1 MAYTPPF
8 NLRHKLLFCACA
20 LPSFAHAASFEPAAA
35 GQPRLE
41 EVQVTAT
48 RLPRRLDEIAGTVT
62 VVDEAAIARQ
72 VANDLRD
79 LARYQPGIVM
89 DSASRGGNQ
98 GFSIRGIGGNR
109 VLMLIDGVRSADIYA
124 AGPSSYGKD
133 MFEVDDLK
141 AVEIIRGPASV
152 LYGADAM
159 GGAVLLSS
167 KAPADYLGDADF
179 SLGLRSSAASDNDEY
194 KLGATLAA
202 RHGDVSQVLQ
212 ATVREFAER
221 EVNGPGQLN
230 PQDGERQALMWKGVW
245 QAAVGHRLE
254 FTAEWREEEILTRID
269 SDLGSSVQSS
279 TGEDSSTRTRF
290 GLRYDVDLDSH
301 WADSLNLSLQ
311 QQDTD
316 ATQYS
321 EQLRTS
327 YSFIDPRNPAS
338 FAGTQALRHSDFRFD
353 QRNQVLQANL
363 TKAFAAASS
372 AHTVVYGFSLERTD
386 TERPRDRFDM
396 QVATGEVTRAIP
408 SYPMAPPEVFPNKT
422 FPDTLTSRLGLF
434 VQDEIRLPG
443 DRLVLIPGLRYTRYE
458 MDPSPD
464 ALLNGS
470 GDIADYGG
478 YSVVAVEEHD
488 TSFNLG
494 MLYSLNAEL
503 SLFAQ
508 YSQGFRPPNFDE
520 SNQAFVNLGH
530 GYATI
535 PNPGLRAE
543 SSRGLEVG
551 LRGNYAD
558 WRFTLAAFDNRYHDF
573 IDSVDVG
580 VANGVALFQD
590 ANVGRA
596 RIHGA
601 EASVQWLMNA
611 QWSLHAALAFARG
624 EDRESSAPLNSVDPL
639 NGNLG
644 LRYQTAGGRFE
655 LEGILSWATDQ
666 DRVSAAD
673 RARGEA
679 WQTLDLIGRYDIGSA
694 TRLRFGVFNI
704 FDAEYAPW
712 SSIRGLAADDTTNIA
727 NAHAPGIHA
736 RVGLDHQF

>member
-1 MAYTPPF
+1 MAHTPPF
-8 NLRHKLLFCACA
+8 HLRRKLLLCACA
-20 LPSFAHAASFEPAAA
+20 LPHFTHAASPEATTA
-35 GQPRLE
+35 GTSPLE

-48 RLPRRLDEIAGTVT
+48 RLPRRLDEIAGTVS
-62 VVDEAAIARQ
+62 VVDEADIARQ

-79 LARYQPGIVM
+79 LARYQPGIGM
-89 DSASRGGNQ
+89 DTSGRGGNQ

-167 KAPADYLGDADF
+167 KVPADYLGDADF
-179 SLGLRSSAASDNDEY
+179 SLGLRSSAAGDNDEY
-194 KLGATLAA
+194 KLGLTLAS
-202 RHGDVSQVLQ
+202 RHGDFAQVLQ
-212 ATVREFAER
+212 ATGREFGER
-221 EVNGPGQLN
+221 EVQGPGQLN
-230 PQDGERQALMWKGVW
+230 PQNGERQSLLWKGVW
-245 QAAVGHRLE
+245 QPAGGQRLE
-254 FTAEWREEEILTRID
+254 FTADWREEKILTRID
-269 SDLGSSVQSS
+269 SERGASVQSS

-290 GLRYDVDLDSH
+290 GLRYDMNLDSP
-301 WADSLNLSLQ
+301 WADALNLSLQ

-396 QVATGEVTRAIP
+396 QVSTGEVTRAIP

-422 FPDTLTSRLGLF
+422 FPDTLTSRIGLF
-434 VQDEIRLPG
+434 VQDEIKLPG

-458 MDPSPD
+458 MDPTPD

-494 MLYSLNAEL
+494 MLYSLNTEL
-503 SLFAQ
+503 SFFAQ

-535 PNPGLRAE
+535 PNPDLRAE
-543 SSRGLEVG
+543 SSRGLELG

-573 IDSVDVG
+573 IDSVNVG

-601 EASVQWLMNA
+601 EATVQWLMNA
-611 QWSLHAALAFARG
+611 QWSLHAALAWARG
-624 EDRESSAPLNSVDPL
+624 EDRESHVALNSVDPL

-644 LRYQTAGGRFE
+644 LRYQTAGGRLE
-655 LEGILSWATDQ
+655 LEGILSWAMDQ
-666 DRVSAAD
+666 DRVSSAD

-679 WQTLDLIGRYDIGSA
+679 WLSVDLIGRYDIGSA
-694 TRLRFGVFNI
+694 TRLRFGVFNL

-712 SSIRGLAADDTTNIA
+712 SSIRGLAADDTTNIT
-727 NAHAPGIHA
+727 NARAPGIHA